1 MVEPGSTGR
10 PVNLAGFVIHSAVHA
25 ARHDIGCLFHNH
37 TDAAVAVASHRRG
50 FLPVSQ
56 EACIIWPR
64 VSPNVHP
71 FEGVATD
78 VGEQERILANLGARH
93 SILLMANHGVLVGGA
108 TVAGPF
114 GGGG

>member
-1 MVEPGSTGR
+1 
-10 PVNLAGFVIHSAVHA
+10 VNLAGFVIHSAVHA

-114 GGGG
+114 WGGGVTGGEATEV